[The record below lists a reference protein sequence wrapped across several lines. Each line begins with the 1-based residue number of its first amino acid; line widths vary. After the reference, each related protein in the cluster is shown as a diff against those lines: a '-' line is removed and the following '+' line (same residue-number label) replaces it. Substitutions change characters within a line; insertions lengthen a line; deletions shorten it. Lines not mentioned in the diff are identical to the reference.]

1 MIHDSSDRCVC
12 RASAE
17 VVNDTEHVMYS
28 FGYLMFECQMQTN
41 KK

>member
-1 MIHDSSDRCVC
+1 MYVVR
-12 RASAE
+12 AE